1 MSRHLAAGVVA
12 GPVLAAGLALAPQP
26 ATADSVAD
34 FYGGKTVTMIV
45 ATGEGGGYS
54 TYARMAAQF
63 FPKHVPGHPAFVV
76 QHMPGAGGTKAANYL
91 YNAAP
96 KNGTYLGA
104 LLEST
109 AMAQLLNSTGIK
121 YDTRKF
127 IAIGSMVIDNP
138 VLMALTATGVTSAEA
153 ARHKT
158 VIVGSSG
165 KGSQN
170 YLNPAFANQF
180 AGMKFK
186 IVLGYKGSAAVELAM
201 ERGEVQAYSGT
212 WISWKVQHMAWLNEK
227 KIAPLFQVG
236 VRKEADLPDVPLLS
250 ELGQSDED
258 RAVLAFI
265 SSPGAV
271 GRALFAPPDV
281 PADRIAALRTA
292 FLATMKDPDLLA
304 LAAKRRAVI
313 APTPGETVQ
322 ASLDKVMAAPAAV
335 VQRAKAA
342 MKSLAGKE

>member
-1 MSRHLAAGVVA
+1 MFSRFAVGLAA
-12 GPVLAAGLALAPQP
+12 PILAVTFARAPQP
-26 ATADSVAD
+26 ANADPIAESYA
-34 FYGGKTVTMIV
+34 GKTVTVIV

-54 TYARMAAQF
+54 VYARMAAQF
-63 FPKHVPGHPAFVV
+63 FPKHVPGNPAFVV
-76 QHMPGAGGTKAANYL
+76 QHMPGAGGVKAANYL

-96 KNGTYLGA
+96 KNGTVLGA

-109 AMAQLLNSTGIK
+109 AMSQLLTGAGIK
-121 YDTRKF
+121 YDATRF
-127 IAIGSMVIDNP
+127 AAIGSMVIDNP
-138 VLMALTATGVTSAEA
+138 VLMALTSTGVTTAEA

-170 YLNPAFANQF
+170 YINPAFANEF
-180 AGMKFK
+180 AGTKFK
-186 IVLGYKGSAAVELAM
+186 IVLGYKGSASVALAM

-212 WISWKVQHMAWLNEK
+212 WISWKVGHMAWLRDN
-227 KIAPLFQVG
+227 KITPLFQVG
-236 VRKEADLPDVPLLS
+236 TRKESDLPNVPLLS
-250 ELGQSDED
+250 DLGQTDEGK
-258 RAVLAFI
+258 AVLAFI

-281 PADRIAALRTA
+281 PAERIAALRAA

-322 ASLDKVMAAPAAV
+322 ASIEKVIAAPPAV
-335 VQRAKAA
+335 VRRAKAA
-342 MKSLAGKE
+342 MKALSGKQ